1 MGVSD
6 ARRLEVYEQAREQW
20 GDGPA
25 ETLMEMVVPAG
36 QDMATRQDI
45 EASAALTRNELVA
58 TRTDLEASIV
68 QLRTDLEASIV
79 QLRTDVEASIVQLRS
94 DMEAS
99 IAQLRSDME
108 IRFARLEERIFGLAS
123 KEYVLRVVII
133 ALLPV
138 YGMLIGLYLR

>member
-68 QLRTDLEASIV
+68 QLRTD
-79 QLRTDVEASIVQLRS
+79 VEASIAQLRS